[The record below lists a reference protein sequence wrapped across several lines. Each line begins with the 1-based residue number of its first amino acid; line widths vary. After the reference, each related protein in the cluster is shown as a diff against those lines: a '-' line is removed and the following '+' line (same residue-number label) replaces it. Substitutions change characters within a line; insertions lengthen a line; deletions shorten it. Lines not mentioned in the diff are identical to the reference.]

1 MAVTATV
8 DVLAEAVGEAVGITA
23 VIEAMRGHAGH
34 ARMQMFLRVQ
44 NPGFSVK
51 EPLTRQQWCERHV
64 TLHIGL
70 STA

>member
-1 MAVTATV
+1 MAVTATA

-51 EPLTRQQWCERHV
+51 EPLTSQH
-64 TLHIGL
+64 
-70 STA
+70 

>member
-1 MAVTATV
+1 MAVTATA

-34 ARMQMFLRVQ
+34 ARMQMVLRVQ

-51 EPLTRQQWCERHV
+51 D
-64 TLHIGL
+64 IGRTGFKAVFSL
-70 STA
+70 QNIHCF